1 MEVLIA
7 KLLEWGPVPALLV
20 LTFVIVRLINKLDEN
35 AAADTKR
42 ADEFRKSLKD
52 HMDETDK
59 RFAEHSDRMACIERD
74 YLTRESHYK
83 DIGGWRTDLNNM
95 RSDIGADLR
104 GVRQEMAGLSSG
116 ILTTALKGKQN
127 GA

>member
-1 MEVLIA
+1 VEVLIA

-20 LTFVIVRLINKLDEN
+20 LTFVIVRLIKKLDEN
-35 AAADTKR
+35 AASDSKR

-59 RFAEHSDRMACIERD
+59 RFAEHADRMACIERD
-74 YLTRESHYK
+74 YLTREAHYK
-83 DIGGWRTDLNNM
+83 DIGGWRTDLNNL

-104 GVRQEMAGLSSG
+104 GVRQEMAGLASG

-127 GA
+127 GN

>member
-1 MEVLIA
+1 MEALIA
-7 KLLEWGPVPALLV
+7 KLLEWGPIPALLV

-35 AAADTKR
+35 AASDSKR

-74 YLTRESHYK
+74 YLTREAHYK
-83 DIGGWRTDLNNM
+83 DIGGWRTDLNNL

-104 GVRQEMAGLSSG
+104 GVRQEMAGLASG

-127 GA
+127 GV

>member
-1 MEVLIA
+1 VEVLIA

-20 LTFVIVRLINKLDEN
+20 LTFVIVRLIKKLDEN
-35 AAADTKR
+35 AASDSKR

-59 RFAEHSDRMACIERD
+59 RFAEHADRMACIERD

-83 DIGGWRTDLNNM
+83 DIGGWRTDLNNL

-104 GVRQEMAGLSSG
+104 GVRQEMAGLASG

-127 GA
+127 GN

>member
-1 MEVLIA
+1 VEVLIA
-7 KLLEWGPVPALLV
+7 KLLEWGTVPALLV
-20 LTFVIVRLINKLDEN
+20 LAFVVGRLIRKLDLN

-42 ADEFRKSLKD
+42 ADEFRGALQN

-59 RFAEHSDRMACIERD
+59 RFSEHADRMACIERD

-83 DIGGWRTDLNNM
+83 DIGGWRTDLNNL

-104 GVRQEMAGLSSG
+104 GVRQEMAGLASG

>member
-20 LTFVIVRLINKLDEN
+20 LTFVIVRLIKKLDEN
-35 AAADTKR
+35 AASDSKR

-59 RFAEHSDRMACIERD
+59 RFAEHADRMACIERD
-74 YLTRESHYK
+74 YLTREAHYK
-83 DIGGWRTDLNNM
+83 DIGGWRTDLNNL

-104 GVRQEMAGLSSG
+104 GVRQEMAGLASG

-127 GA
+127 GN